1 MRSSIE
7 QLASLARQVRAAI
20 RERGLTGAGGA
31 EIDHIELFGSPSA
44 PDKADSRSFV
54 LCPGGHYDRS
64 PCGTGTSAKIA
75 CLAADGILAPG
86 EIWRQESMIGSV
98 FSATYQ
104 PADRDG
110 MVIPTISGRA
120 FVNAD
125 LRIVIDPED
134 PFCVGIPS
142 DLTR

>member
-1 MRSSIE
+1 
-7 QLASLARQVRAAI
+7 
-20 RERGLTGAGGA
+20 
-31 EIDHIELFGSPSA
+31 
-44 PDKADSRSFV
+44 
-54 LCPGGHYDRS
+54 
-64 PCGTGTSAKIA
+64 
-75 CLAADGILAPG
+75 
-86 EIWRQESMIGSV
+86 
-98 FSATYQ
+98 
-104 PADRDG
+104 